1 MANADNNMHIFQ
13 DQAEVADALASLTM
27 KAAEQAIEERG
38 SFTVALAGGSL
49 IKLLGGLKG
58 KNEIDWDNWHVFWVD
73 ERCVPH
79 DDPESNYGGALQAL
93 LSDVPIPASQLYAI
107 KESLCQ
113 KNEGAAQP
121 CAAEYDARLKG
132 LSRSILPT
140 KDGLPIFDLL
150 LLGFG
155 PDGHICSLFPEHPL
169 LKVTEPWILPIS
181 DSPKPPPE
189 RITFSMPVVNAA
201 KKKCF
206 TAIGEGKAE
215 MAATIIKSAGDDPK
229 IPASYVKGDVAWLMD
244 AAGAS
249 LL

>member
-1 MANADNNMHIFQ
+1 M
-13 DQAEVADALASLTM
+13 
-27 KAAEQAIEERG
+27 
-38 SFTVALAGGSL
+38 
-49 IKLLGGLKG
+49 
-58 KNEIDWDNWHVFWVD
+58 
-73 ERCVPH
+73 
-79 DDPESNYGGALQAL
+79 
-93 LSDVPIPASQLYAI
+93 PIPASQLYAI
-107 KESLCQ
+107 DESLCQ
-113 KNEGAAQP
+113 KNDDAAQP

-132 LSRSILPT
+132 LSSSVLPT

-155 PDGHICSLFPEHPL
+155 PDGHICSLFPGHPL

-215 MAATIIKSAGDDPK
+215 MAATIIKSAGDDPN
-229 IPASYVKGDVAWLMD
+229 IPASFVKGDVAWLMD

>member
-132 LSRSILPT
+132 LSSSILPT

-181 DSPKPPPE
+181 NSPKPPPE

>member
-58 KNEIDWDNWHVFWVD
+58 KNGIDWDNWHVFWVD

-121 CAAEYDARLKG
+121 CAADYDARLKG